1 MARLA
6 LLALIAVALAAG
18 ARAQGKG
25 KGKAGKVKASK
36 KAKAEKARADTWA
49 RAALKSSKGKSKSC
63 QKQGKGRRGT
73 MNGERTNGSGDCIVE
88 VSFSQMDIGVIR
100 SIAGGSGTDWC
111 YEEGNIADIAV
122 QLNNAGSAMA
132 NNLSAGELFNA
143 IKSFLGKPCKKAM
156 KARKESKRLRKKV
169 GKLKKKAKKQ
179 AKALKRQNKALKKG
193 QFSGT
198 PIKTPLY

>member
-6 LLALIAVALAAG
+6 MLALIAVALAAG

-25 KGKAGKVKASK
+25 KAGKSKDK
-36 KAKAEKARADTWA
+36 KAKLEKARADKWA
-49 RAALKSSKGKSKSC
+49 REALKSSKGKSKSC
-63 QKQGKGRRGT
+63 QKQGKGRSGT

-111 YEEGNIADIAV
+111 YEKGNIADIAV

-143 IKSFLGKPCKKAM
+143 IKSFLGKPCKKAT
-156 KARKESKRLRKKV
+156 KARKESKRLRKKA

-179 AKALKRQNKALKKG
+179 AKAQKRQSKALKKG